1 MFSDKD
7 STFLNIHKSSL
18 INNMYC
24 IYDLLYGLD
33 RRGLFIIKN
42 TGLKQATLLGC
53 SILKLS
59 QATVGI
65 IFV

>member
-1 MFSDKD
+1 
-7 STFLNIHKSSL
+7 
-18 INNMYC
+18 MYC

-33 RRGLFIIKN
+33 RRVLFILKN
-42 TGLKQATLLGC
+42 TGLKQATLLEC

-65 IFV
+65 ILL